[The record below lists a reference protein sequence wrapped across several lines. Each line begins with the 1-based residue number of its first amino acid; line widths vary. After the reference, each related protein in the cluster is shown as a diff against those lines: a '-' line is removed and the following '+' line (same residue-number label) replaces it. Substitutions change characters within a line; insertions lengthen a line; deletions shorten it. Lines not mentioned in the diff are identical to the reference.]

1 MTEKE
6 KKPASTQKDFKSEE
20 KVPFAQKH
28 PKLNIALG
36 IIILT
41 LLVAVAVI
49 LIKWLFSGFIAII
62 SRVEKMDAVVITT
75 IIAGAVSITGVIIS
89 SIVGKCLEFKK
100 ARQEYL
106 AQRREG
112 PYGDFIKMV
121 YKLLLHSKN
130 GTYTQTEMIK
140 DLSSFSREITLW
152 GSKEVVTEWVQFRKN
167 ANTPE
172 GAMKNLLLIDDI
184 MNAMRKDLGVKK
196 VRQKDLI
203 SFFIHDPENIKLGAK
218 QNE

>member
-1 MTEKE
+1 MTGNEE
-6 KKPASTQKDFKSEE
+6 NPVATQKDSKFGE

-36 IIILT
+36 IIILA
-41 LLVAVAVI
+41 LLVVIAMI
-49 LIKWLFSGFIAII
+49 LIKWLFGGFITII
-62 SRVEKMDAVVITT
+62 SRVGKVDAVVITA

-100 ARQEYL
+100 TRQEYL
-106 AQRREG
+106 AQKREE
-112 PYGDFIKMV
+112 PYGDFTKMV
-121 YKLLLHSKN
+121 YKLLFQSKN
-130 GTYTQTEMIK
+130 GTYTQAEMIK

-172 GAMKNLLLIDDI
+172 GAKKNLLLIDDI

-203 SFFIHDPENIKLGAK
+203 SFFINDPENIKLGAK